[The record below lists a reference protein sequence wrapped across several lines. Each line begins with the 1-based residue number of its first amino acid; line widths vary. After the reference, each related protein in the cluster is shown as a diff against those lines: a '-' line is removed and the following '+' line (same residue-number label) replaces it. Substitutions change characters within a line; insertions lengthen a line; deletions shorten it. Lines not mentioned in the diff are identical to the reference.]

1 MYYALIS
8 LSALLFSLQF
18 VFTDSFR
25 RENGN
30 ALVSSL
36 KFSLYA
42 GISGVVILLTFNKFS
57 LNVSAFSFALASIF
71 SFISVSLMFC
81 SLKAFEYA
89 NLSVYSVFCM
99 IGGMALPFIYGA
111 LSGENITISKIVCF
125 IFISLSVFL
134 SANPEKSSKKANIY
148 YFLVFLLNGLVGVV
162 STLHQTLSEY
172 NVDSTSFVI
181 LSQITT
187 IVLTLSLLL
196 FTKERSFKIN
206 FKSFAYCTGHSV
218 VNSVGN
224 LWLLI
229 ALIHLP
235 ASVQYPIVTGGT
247 IVFST
252 IISILRKEK
261 PRKRELC
268 ACAIALIASIFMA
281 F

>member
-18 VFTDSFR
+18 LFTDTFS

-30 ALVSSL
+30 TWASSL

-42 GISGVVILLTFNKFS
+42 GISGLVILLISNKCN
-57 LNVSAFSFALASIF
+57 LNTSVFSFFLAFVFAVINIAL
-71 SFISVSLMFC
+71 VFC

-111 LSGENITISKIVCF
+111 FTGENITMSKIVCF
-125 IFISLSVFL
+125 VFISLSVFL
-134 SANPEKSSKKANIY
+134 SSSPGESSKKANIY
-148 YFLVFLLNGLVGVV
+148 YFLVFLLNGLVGVI
-162 STLHQTLSEY
+162 STLHQSMPKY

-181 LSQITT
+181 LTKITT
-187 IVLTLSLLL
+187 ILLTLILLL
-196 FTKERSFKIN
+196 FTKERNFKIN

-235 ASVQYPIVTGGT
+235 ASVQYPMVTGGT

-261 PRKRELC
+261 PRKREFFS
-268 ACAIALIASIFMA
+268 CAIALIASIFMA